1 MGALV
6 GPDRSAQSRARPG
19 HLLHAAH
26 ERQGLPG
33 LTNYWPTPK
42 QGGFYAPFI
51 VSRFTQDVSP
61 PGKPLIRRAT
71 IYWLVSTWNPYVVVV
86 MQSTLELRTYFHKP
100 GCIGSKCM

>member
-1 MGALV
+1 M
-6 GPDRSAQSRARPG
+6 SAKG
-19 HLLHAAH
+19 C
-26 ERQGLPG
+26 PG

-42 QGGFYAPFI
+42 QGGLYAPFV

-61 PGKPLIRRAT
+61 PGTPLIRRAT